1 MRFKRKS
8 SYANDRVSIL
18 TFIGLI
24 NSSLLC
30 KFAVSPKT
38 LRLKLCERFS
48 QNDFKQLSQ
57 PFNESQNERA
67 HFMVGYS
74 H

>member
-30 KFAVSPKT
+30 KFAVLPK
-38 LRLKLCERFS
+38 
-48 QNDFKQLSQ
+48 DF
-57 PFNESQNERA
+57 EVEI
-67 HFMVGYS
+67 V
-74 H
+74 